1 MTSHHNQLIESTNLA
16 LFMINHDIVG
26 LHIPMHDTLAVA
38 EVQRLKQLENVEAN
52 IVIGKAG
59 VQCAEVGVV
68 DRLEDQTR
76 SLALVVANNIQQ
88 SHDIGSTREVLQ
100 NLDLTLDLLLLDRLE
115 DLDNAFLVVDDID
128 ALENL
133 RVLSPT

>member
-1 MTSHHNQLIESTNLA
+1 
-16 LFMINHDIVG
+16 MINHDIVG

-38 EVQRLKQLENVEAN
+38 EVQGLEQFENVETN
-52 IVIGKAG
+52 IVIGEAG

-68 DRLEDQTR
+68 DSLEDQTR

-88 SHDIGSTREVLQ
+88 CHNIGPTSEILQ

-115 DLDNAFLVVDDID
+115 NLDNAFLVVDDVD
-128 ALENL
+128 AFENL

>member
-1 MTSHHNQLIESTNLA
+1 
-16 LFMINHDIVG
+16 MINHDVVG
-26 LHIPMHDTLAVA
+26 LHIPMHNALAVT
-38 EVQRLKQLENVEAN
+38 EVQRLEQLENVEAN

-68 DRLEDQTR
+68 DSLEDQTR

-88 SHDIGSTREVLQ
+88 SHNIGPTREVLQ

-115 DLDNAFLVVDDID
+115 DLDNAFLVVDDVD
-128 ALENL
+128 SLENL
-133 RVLSPT
+133 GVLSPT